1 MEEVVRVW
9 VRRVLVVVLAAGAL
23 ALGSAAPTFSKEK
36 PKSPTGSATKDKT
49 SDKKPS
55 ENVNACG
62 CYRNDSG
69 GCICTDKKGKCECPG
84 ECEPVGCGEKRDKE
98 IEREMAAEIK
108 RAQDDEKKREAE
120 REARE
125 AQENGTAVSPDAG
138 VAPPAVAEKP
148 AKPRKDASKVERK
161 SDGKPDPKGTK
172 K

>member
-84 ECEPVGCGEKRDKE
+84 ECEPVGCAEKRDKE

-108 RAQDDEKKREAE
+108 RAQDEEKKRE
-120 REARE
+120 EAQK
-125 AQENGTAVSPDAG
+125 AQENGTATPDAG
-138 VAPPAVAEKP
+138 EAAPPAVA
-148 AKPRKDASKVERK
+148 AKPSKTSRKNAAKGQDKADKPEKVE
-161 SDGKPDPKGTK
+161 K